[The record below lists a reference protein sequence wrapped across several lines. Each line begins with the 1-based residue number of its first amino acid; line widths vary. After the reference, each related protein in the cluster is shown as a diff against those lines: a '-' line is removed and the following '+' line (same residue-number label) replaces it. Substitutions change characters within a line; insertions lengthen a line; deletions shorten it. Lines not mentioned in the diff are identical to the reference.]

1 MKKKIVFV
9 VFSTAVVCLLSISI
23 FAQESG
29 SVSVYPS
36 TVGQEGSVTPLQ
48 VDQEW
53 GSKIN
58 DERSTSTRS
67 FTINPGYGHLKLY
80 MINYSSHSVNVALE
94 HTDTGKVYFSKT
106 IKGGGNLDWR
116 DWEEGYLDGMRAGNY
131 ILTWSG
137 GQHDAYGEYW
147 GKVASQTSDF

>member
-1 MKKKIVFV
+1 MKKKLVSAV
-9 VFSTAVVCLLSISI
+9 LSTAVVCSLSISVF

-29 SVSVYPS
+29 SVNVNPS
-36 TVGQEGSVTPLQ
+36 RVGQEGIITPLK
-48 VDQEW
+48 VDKEW

-67 FTINPGYGHLKLY
+67 FTMNPGYGHLKLY
-80 MINYSSHSVNVALE
+80 MVNYSSHSVNVTLE
-94 HTDTGKVYFSKT
+94 HTDKVYFSKT
-106 IKGGGNLDWR
+106 IEGGGNLDWR
-116 DWEEGYLDGMRAGNY
+116 SWEEGYPDGMRAGNY

-147 GKVASQTSDF
+147 GKAASQTSDF